1 MYPLPHTYQRTKR
14 PDSPGVATVAHIEAA
29 LVETPVEIVRSRAS
43 SGKRDRTKR
52 LHRQHS

>member
-1 MYPLPHTYQRTKR
+1 MTRFLRCCCC
-14 PDSPGVATVAHIEAA
+14 GGAIVVINTVAHIEAA

-43 SGKRDRTKR
+43 SGNRDRTKR